1 MLAPKYGV
9 FHGGEPPT
17 IGGARGTKG
26 LSPRMPLALPQE
38 VGEFQHGLPA
48 VRGGEAGGKIHMEGL
63 MGPAAIGLVAAII
76 LIGGYWLYKWIAR
89 VLRSLFKGNENGTEK
104 NDSEKKKF

>member
-1 MLAPKYGV
+1 
-9 FHGGEPPT
+9 
-17 IGGARGTKG
+17 
-26 LSPRMPLALPQE
+26 
-38 VGEFQHGLPA
+38 
-48 VRGGEAGGKIHMEGL
+48 